1 MPASVTVGS
10 FTPSV
15 LLDLARTTGRLE
27 ALDLAVTEVPV
38 ASSPAQFRDLVDGRL
53 DLALTSPDNVLA
65 YRFSP
70 GNPLG
75 ELFDVRIVSAVDRGM
90 GLGLYARPGLHGR
103 GPARRPGRRR
113 RPHLGL
119 RARALR
125 ARRLARRCA
134 RRTTSWSRSARR
146 RAGSRRCWPAT
157 ATPPCSTPATSSSPS
172 APGCSR
178 LASVAD
184 VAGPY
189 LGTVVAVAGETRLA
203 EARRL
208 AAALTATAAELV
220 GGGLDDEA
228 REAAARRL
236 DLDDELAGRYV
247 ARLRSPSEGLVPDG
261 RVDPDAI
268 ATLVGLRRRYL
279 PDGLARPR
287 RHRRAGRPAGGTVKA
302 DPGRHRLPVD
312 PAAAADRG
320 RQHAGPVRDAAD
332 AGRDRRRPRRAAV
345 GHRARRR
352 RLLPRLRPDAAGL
365 GHRLRHPRP
374 GPHDAADA
382 AARRTVHDRVGVRV
396 GPGVP
401 RRPPRDRGRAVR
413 RGVPVPADLHR

>member
-15 LLDLARTTGRLE
+15 VLDLAGSTGRLE

-38 ASSPAQFRDLVDGRL
+38 VSSPAQFRDLVDGRL

-75 ELFDVRIVSAVDRGM
+75 ELFDVRIVGAVDRGM
-90 GLGLYARPGLHGR
+90 GLGLYARPGLTAQDLR
-103 GPARRPGRRR
+103 GARVGVDVPTSGFALALYALADS
-113 RPHLGL
+113 LGV
-119 RARALR
+119 ARSDYELVTLGSTP
-125 ARRLARRCA
+125 RRLEALLAGDCDA
-134 RRTTSWSRSARR
+134 TMLNAGNELVAE
-146 RAGSRRCWPAT
+146 RA
-157 ATPPCSTPATSSSPS
+157 
-172 APGCSR
+172 GCSR
-178 LASVAD
+178 LAAVAD
-184 VAGPY
+184 LAGPY

-208 AAALTATAAELV
+208 SAALRSTAAELV
-220 GGGLDDEA
+220 GGSLDDEA

-279 PDGLARPR
+279 PDGLTGPDGPDGT
-287 RHRRAGRPAGGTVKA
+287 AG
-302 DPGRHRLPVD
+302 LVD
-312 PAAAADRG
+312 P
-320 RQHAGPVRDAAD
+320 
-332 AGRDRRRPRRAAV
+332 
-345 GHRARRR
+345 
-352 RLLPRLRPDAAGL
+352 
-365 GHRLRHPRP
+365 P
-374 GPHDAADA
+374 GAP
-382 AARRTVHDRVGVRV
+382 
-396 GPGVP
+396 
-401 RRPPRDRGRAVR
+401 
-413 RGVPVPADLHR
+413 